1 MRAKSTSLT
10 IVADT
15 LAVPRDFGSRRGEG
29 TRRAISFGGGGL
41 YFVAWQLAYLR
52 GLGEAGV
59 ILDGADQLIG
69 TSAGAL
75 VATAFAAGRAKA
87 MHDQMVLLSRFP
99 AVLAALAP
107 SGQLAPSQTRALD
120 LFGNAVTADPAT
132 VQRIGHA
139 ALGAAT
145 PSTAAMR
152 RNVALTVRVRRW
164 PSASLSITCVDAYTG
179 ERCVITSDAR
189 VSPAAAMAASSAIP
203 GIFPPQPILDRFCMD
218 GGVSG
223 SGLHLDL
230 VAGAERVLVFS
241 LNQVPE
247 NEKDGMTKHAGDTSS
262 EIAALRATGTEVIVR
277 SPAPVPLEDLMSPG
291 AVTDA
296 VAKGQASGIADA
308 DEIREFWGTAERV
321 ESPRSGRIRSG
332 RGTR

>member
-1 MRAKSTSLT
+1 M
-10 IVADT
+10 ADT
-15 LAVPRDFGSRRGEG
+15 LAVPRDFGSRRGASA
-29 TRRAISFGGGGL
+29 RRAISFGGGGL

-52 GLGEAGV
+52 GLSDAGV
-59 ILDGADQLIG
+59 LLEDADQLIG

-87 MHDQMVLLSRFP
+87 MHDQMALLSRFP

-107 SGQLAPSQTRALD
+107 SGQLAPSQSRALD
-120 LFGNAVTADPAT
+120 LFGNAVSGDPET

-139 ALGAAT
+139 ALAAAT
-145 PSTAAMR
+145 PSKAAMR

-164 PSASLSITCVDAYTG
+164 PATNLSITCVDAYTG
-179 ERCVITSDAR
+179 ERCVVTSDAR

-203 GIFPPQPILDRFCMD
+203 GIFPPQPLLDRFCMD

-223 SGLHLDL
+223 TGLHLDL

-241 LNQVPE
+241 LSQVPE
-247 NEKDGMTKHAGDTSS
+247 QERAGMTKQAGDTSA
-262 EIAALRATGTEVIVR
+262 EIAALRECGTEVIVR
-277 SPAPVPLEDLMSPG
+277 SPAPVPLEDLMSPS

-296 VAKGQASGIADA
+296 VAKGQARGAAEA
-308 DEIREFWGTAERV
+308 DEIREFWAAPGPT
-321 ESPRSGRIRSG
+321 ESGDPAPIRTGRRN
-332 RGTR
+332 R